1 MWNTFDWSW
10 QRFVGNQQLIISYH
24 NQEGTYY
31 IDTLS
36 LLWLKNLELL
46 TIYCIDV
53 LMERDYMDVVLNQ
66 MENILGA
73 SVAMISAMQR
83 SMSYMRVKIYV
94 LKTTFKERLHP
105 LPFC

>member
-1 MWNTFDWSW
+1 
-10 QRFVGNQQLIISYH
+10 
-24 NQEGTYY
+24 
-31 IDTLS
+31 
-36 LLWLKNLELL
+36 
-46 TIYCIDV
+46 
-53 LMERDYMDVVLNQ
+53 MERDYMDVVLNQ